1 MPKPAKRSNPV
12 LLAKGMNIGSISA
25 ETDDDFLFECFVH
38 NPAVETASRMQA
50 PGMVLSGRTGS
61 GKTAIIRHIERSG
74 HPHVTIDP
82 NEMSLSYVSN
92 SDALRFLQAIG
103 ADLDLLFLAL
113 WKHVLCIEF
122 IRLKYKVADEDGSR
136 SIFGRLW
143 DRFSADDRKKRSL
156 KYLKEWEGKFW
167 ITMDQNIKEIT
178 EKYESK
184 LQAEMGADIEKF
196 KTRGQYEKQ
205 LSTEKK
211 SELVARAKKIVNAEQ
226 LAELAGVIDMIADS
240 SEGDLTKYFILIDKM
255 DERWVDVSI
264 RFHLTRALI
273 ESLKAFRKIRNLKI
287 LLALRTDIL
296 ERVVQETGDLT
307 FQREKFDEYFI
318 RLLWEPGELK
328 DVVQKRVRLLF
339 RRQYTGGEVSF
350 EDVFPYNVGRID
362 PFVYM
367 LERTLLRPRDIIAFV
382 NEALKL
388 ASGQYEVT
396 STQIREAEGAY
407 SAGRRQALEQEW
419 KTTFPTL
426 PKVLDHLT
434 KMRRTVI
441 SLEELSEREQIE
453 DLALKI
459 GTEKQIDFDPLHP
472 LAVAAIESP
481 NNISTFVRTIVE
493 ILYRVAAVGIKLS
506 PTQRY
511 SYSHIDQPYFAASS
525 LPDDLKIRVHPMLLR
540 ALSLDP
546 HDRQ

>member
-1 MPKPAKRSNPV
+1 MAKPNKRSNPV
-12 LLAKGMNIGSISA
+12 MLTKGMSIGSISA
-25 ETDDDFLFECFVH
+25 ETDDDFLFDCFVH
-38 NPAVETASRMQA
+38 HPAVELASRMQA

-61 GKTAIIRHIERSG
+61 GKTAIIRHIERNEP
-74 HPHVTIDP
+74 HHVTIDP
-82 NEMSLSYVSN
+82 SEMSLSYVSN

-122 IRLKYKVADEDGSR
+122 IRLKYRVADEDSSR
-136 SIFGRLW
+136 SLFRRLW

-156 KYLKEWEGKFW
+156 KYLREWEGKFW

-211 SELVARAKKIVNAEQ
+211 SELIARAKKIVNADQ
-226 LAELAGVIDMIADS
+226 LSELAGVIDLIADH
-240 SEGDLTKYFILIDKM
+240 SEDEQTRYFILIDKM

-273 ESLKAFRKIRNLKI
+273 ESLKSFRRIRNLKI

-318 RLLWEPGELK
+318 RLLWEPGELLQ
-328 DVVQKRVRLLF
+328 VVQNRIRLLF
-339 RRQYTGGEVSF
+339 RRQYSGGDVSF
-350 EDVFPYNVGRID
+350 EDVFPYNVGRVN
-362 PFVYM
+362 PFEYM
-367 LERTLLRPRDIIAFV
+367 LERTLMRPRDIIAFV

-396 STQIREAEGAY
+396 STQIREAEGSY

-434 KMRRTVI
+434 KVRRASMT
-441 SLEELSEREQIE
+441 LAELGDKDHIDE
-453 DLALKI
+453 LALKI

-472 LAVAAIESP
+472 LAVATIESAA
-481 NNISTFVRTIVE
+481 NIPLFVKTIVE
-493 ILYRVAAVGIKLS
+493 MLYRVAAVGIKLD

-511 SYSHIDQPYFAASS
+511 IYSHVDQPYFLASS
-525 LPDDLKIRVHPMLLR
+525 LPDGLKLRVHPMLLR
-540 ALSLDP
+540 ALSLAP
-546 HDRQ
+546 QDRY